1 MQQWFSKH
9 FLVNPSS
16 PVDQLDVAQGLI
28 EECIEGSDVS
38 VKYASVLDVPFHPL
52 KCSIVSLLIVI
63 LTNTTGHS
71 MQLTVYNVV
80 KEIPTTMVGWCHTH
94 IAHYSP
100 VFPAC
105 ILPIIKC
112 LPNLENSALQYQQVI
127 QVDQTAHTI

>member
-1 MQQWFSKH
+1 
-9 FLVNPSS
+9 
-16 PVDQLDVAQGLI
+16 
-28 EECIEGSDVS
+28 
-38 VKYASVLDVPFHPL
+38 VLDVPFHPL
-52 KCSIVSLLIVI
+52 KCSIISLLIVI
-63 LTNTTGHS
+63 LTNTTGH

-100 VFPAC
+100 AFPAC